1 MKTKISGKI
10 LLILGFVFVFASA
23 IKQVHGGGQK
33 VDAGD
38 PNFARPAG
46 QAAPPEPAKLDKA
59 TQARV
64 SRSYGKLPL
73 SFEANEGQQDE
84 QVKFLCRGSGYDLFL
99 ANREAVLVLTKPENP
114 ASPPARKA
122 TLSQKNAKTRSTVL
136 RAKLIAANRAAK
148 VTGEEE
154 LPGKVNYL
162 IGNDRSKWRTD
173 VVTYAKVRYEEV
185 YSGVDLVYY
194 GNQGQLEYD
203 FVVRPG
209 ADPACIRLRIAG
221 AQKMRVNGKGQLV
234 MKTAGGAVRWNKP
247 EIYQEVDGQQR
258 SVKGKYV
265 LGRGHE
271 VGFQVAAYDTARPL
285 IIDPTLVY
293 STYLGGSNLDD
304 CWGIAVDSSG
314 NAYVTGHTYSTD
326 FPTTA
331 GAFQTTFNGS
341 IDAFVT
347 KLNSS
352 GTGLLY
358 STYLGG
364 SDVDFGYG
372 IAVDTSGN
380 AYVAGETRS
389 SEFPTTAGAFQT
401 TYAGGDRDAF
411 VIQLNATGTSL
422 LYSTYLGG
430 SGYDRSAH
438 LGDIALDS
446 SGNAYIVG
454 DTDSSDFPT
463 TSGAF
468 QTTHGGGG
476 RDAFVTKFNAT
487 GSSVIYSTYLGGS
500 ALDFGSGIALDSSGN
515 AYLTGSTESFDFPT
529 VAGAF
534 QATFAG
540 DGDAFVTKLNST
552 GSGLLYSTYLGG
564 SNSDSG
570 SAIALDASGNVYVT
584 GQTGSSD
591 FPITTGAFQTTLVA
605 GGDAFVTQLNSI
617 GTGLLYSTYLGGNG
631 GENGWGIAV
640 DGSGNAY
647 IAGFTDSSDFPTTAD
662 AFQTTF
668 GGVIDV
674 FVTQL
679 NPTGTGLLYS
689 TYLGGS
695 PSQWGGGYEFVRG
708 IALDTSSNVYI
719 VGVTT
724 SSDFPTTAGAFQTTW
739 NFSSD
744 GFVAKIGTPPAPTP
758 AAPTALKATNVTASS
773 FTANWSSVSG
783 ATGYRLDV
791 STNSSFVTYVPG
803 YQNLD
808 VGNTTSRNV
817 TGLTANTF
825 HYYRVRAYNG
835 TGTGPNSNVIS
846 TKTKNR

>member
-1 MKTKISGKI
+1 MKMITKS
-10 LLILGFVFVFASA
+10 LYPVLTTLALALTSFALS
-23 IKQVHGGGQK
+23 
-33 VDAGD
+33 
-38 PNFARPAG
+38 PAG
-46 QAAPPEPAKLDKA
+46 QAAPTEPAKLDKA

-84 QVKFLCRGSGYDLFL
+84 QVKFLCRGSRYDLFL
-99 ANREAVLVLTKPENP
+99 ADREAVLVLTKPENP

-122 TLSQKNAKTRSTVL
+122 TLSQKNAKARSTVL

-148 VTGEEE
+148 VIGEEE

-162 IGNDRSKWRTD
+162 IGNDPSKWRTD

-185 YSGVDLVYY
+185 YPGVDLVYY

-203 FVVRPG
+203 FVVGPG
-209 ADPACIRLRIAG
+209 ADPACIRLKIAG

-271 VGFQVAAYDTARPL
+271 VGFQVAAYDTAKPL

-293 STYLGGSNLDD
+293 STYLGGGNLDD
-304 CWGIAVDSSG
+304 GWGIAVDSSG

-372 IAVDTSGN
+372 MAVDTSGN
-380 AYVAGETRS
+380 AHVAGETAS
-389 SEFPTTAGAFQT
+389 SDFPITAGAFQT

-430 SGYDRSAH
+430 SGNDRSAH
-438 LGDIALDS
+438 LGGIALDT

-454 DTDSSDFPT
+454 DTASSDFPT
-463 TSGAF
+463 TAGAF
-468 QTTHGGGG
+468 QTTFAGG

-487 GSSVIYSTYLGGS
+487 GSSLLYSTYLGGS
-500 ALDFGSGIALDSSGN
+500 ALDFGSGIALDISGN
-515 AYLTGSTESFDFPT
+515 AYLTGRTESFDFPST
-529 VAGAF
+529 AGAF

-540 DGDAFVTKLNST
+540 GRDAFVTKLNSS
-552 GSGLLYSTYLGG
+552 GSSLLYSTYLGG
-564 SNSDSG
+564 SNSDDGSG
-570 SAIALDASGNVYVT
+570 IAVDASGNAYVT
-584 GQTGSSD
+584 GLTGSSD
-591 FPITTGAFQTTLVA
+591 FPITAGAFQTTLVA
-605 GGDAFVTQLNSI
+605 SGDAFVTELNSI
-617 GTGLLYSTYLGGNG
+617 GTGLLYSTYLGGSG

-640 DGSGNAY
+640 DSSGNAY
-647 IAGFTDSSDFPTTAD
+647 VAGFTDSSDFPTTAD

-708 IALDTSSNVYI
+708 IALDTSNNVYI

-724 SSDFPTTAGAFQTTW
+724 SSDFPTTPGAFQTTW
-739 NFSSD
+739 NLSSD
-744 GFVAKIGTPPAPTP
+744 GFVAKIGTPPAPAP
-758 AAPTALKATNVTASS
+758 AAPTALKATNVTATS
-773 FTANWSSVSG
+773 FTAKWSSVSG

-791 STNSSFVTYVPG
+791 ATNSSFTTYVPG
-803 YQNLD
+803 YQDLD

-817 TGLTANTF
+817 TGLTANTTY
-825 HYYRVRAYNG
+825 YYRLRAYNG
-835 TGTGPNSNVIS
+835 NGTSPNSNVV
-846 TKTKNR
+846 TVKTKRQ